1 VGFSFFA
8 LLRYSINIACLLVDY
23 LNLDFM
29 TIDDALAAQP
39 PQTRCDASFDLA
51 VSDSAESL
59 RQRIIVPLDVPNL
72 NAAIELI
79 DRLPDV
85 TFWKVG
91 LELFVST
98 GAQII
103 QVLKEREKRVF
114 LDLKFH
120 DIPNTVAGACRSAAG
135 YGVDLLTVHATVGK
149 PALTAAMV
157 AVAEGAA
164 GAGVKPPQVIA
175 ITLLTSLNS
184 RELAFD
190 LHIPLEL
197 PEYALKM
204 ALLAQD
210 SGLNGVVCS
219 PHEVADL
226 RRSCRSGFIFVCPG
240 VRPKWATKGDQQR
253 TLTPSQAIT
262 AGADYLVIGRPIT
275 AAPDP
280 RSAWQRIISEE

>member
-1 VGFSFFA
+1 
-8 LLRYSINIACLLVDY
+8 
-23 LNLDFM
+23 M
-29 TIDDALAAQP
+29 TIADSPSSKGAASP
-39 PQTRCDASFDLA
+39 CGDASPTQTLTKT
-51 VSDSAESL
+51 L
-59 RQRIIVPLDVPNL
+59 REQIIVPLDVPNL
-72 NAAIELI
+72 TAAIELV
-79 DRLPDV
+79 DLLPDV

-103 QVLKEREKRVF
+103 QLLKERQKRVF

-135 YGVDLLTVHATVGK
+135 YGVDLLTVHATAGK
-149 PALTAAMV
+149 PALTAAML

-164 GAGVKPPQVIA
+164 ATGVKPPQVIA

-226 RRSCRSGFIFVCPG
+226 RRSCREGFIFVCPG
-240 VRPKWATKGDQQR
+240 VRPTWATKGDQQR
-253 TLTPSQAIT
+253 TLTPSQAIK

-275 AAPDP
+275 ANPDP
-280 RSAWQRIISEE
+280 PSAWQRVLSEE